1 MLFVSLPLELNY
13 KILEYYNWYQ
23 QQHQLIFQD
32 TINQI
37 KQFPVFIRKFKQRA
51 RRGFVIYYN
60 FISNKGV
67 HYITVRVKQNGTLY
81 PYTVIDLRYFR
92 LMTHLTVARFE
103 LTVEYF

>member
-1 MLFVSLPLELNY
+1 MLFDSLPIELNY

-67 HYITVRVKQNGTLY
+67 HYIIEDKNYLQTFQRA
-81 PYTVIDLRYFR
+81 I
-92 LMTHLTVARFE
+92 E
-103 LTVEYF
+103 LTSKI